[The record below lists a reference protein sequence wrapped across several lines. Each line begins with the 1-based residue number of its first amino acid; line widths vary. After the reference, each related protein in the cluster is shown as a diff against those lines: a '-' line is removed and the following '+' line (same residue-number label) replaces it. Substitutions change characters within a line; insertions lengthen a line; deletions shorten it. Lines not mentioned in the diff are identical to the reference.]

1 MVKETANVLDVL
13 DIWRHHEAR
22 WRVRVAMRPVVDV
35 ESRLTRSSRETLSPL
50 VWQVS
55 RSRDQ
60 LWRRRRKKILISF
73 HDVSPSS

>member
-35 ESRLTRSSRETLSPL
+35 ESRLTRSSRETSSPL
-50 VWQVS
+50 VPCGKYHGHVI
-55 RSRDQ
+55 DCGAGGE
-60 LWRRRRKKILISF
+60 RRY
-73 HDVSPSS
+73 